1 MPGSLFA
8 WHVDYLQVSPIPA
21 FPRGRGFL
29 PFHLA
34 HSHIMR
40 NKVAPSPARGGG
52 LGWGQTGAGDAS
64 IRDWVSNVTAPSS
77 KRMAHAFARP
87 HPGLPP

>member
-29 PFHLA
+29 PSHRARFH
-34 HSHIMR
+34 IPR
-40 NKVAPSPARGGG
+40 NGIAPSPARGGG
-52 LGWGQTGAGDAS
+52 LEWGRTGAGDAS
-64 IRDWVSNVTAPSS
+64 IRTRVRT
-77 KRMAHAFARP
+77 
-87 HPGLPP
+87 